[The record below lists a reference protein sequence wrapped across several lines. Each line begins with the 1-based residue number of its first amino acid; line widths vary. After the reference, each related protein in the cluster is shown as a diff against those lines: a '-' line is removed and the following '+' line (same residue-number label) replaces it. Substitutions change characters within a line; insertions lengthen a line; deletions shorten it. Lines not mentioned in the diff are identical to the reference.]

1 LAGSGFDW
9 LVLLDS
15 RDRPVS
21 WVRESRLA
29 HASNLASVAESL
41 DVVSTQSTLE
51 DALEA
56 ILAESHASAV
66 VAGPGSRYAGV
77 VTLETLIEAVTN
89 VRAAANSKTSA
100 EQGIP

>member
-1 LAGSGFDW
+1 M
-9 LVLLDS
+9 
-15 RDRPVS
+15 
-21 WVRESRLA
+21 RESRLT
-29 HASNLASVAESL
+29 HAGDLSSVAESL

-77 VTLETLIEAVTN
+77 VTLETLIEAVT
-89 VRAAANSKTSA
+89 RLRTEANASSA
-100 EQGIP
+100 VGESVP